1 MSNKFDEL
9 FFELYSCNG
18 NQGVPSNGFY
28 NSKLR
33 VSGPKRVSVVADDE
47 NTLVGYMLQFACDEL
62 KLNSQSKGPELR
74 VDIYQKTDL
83 RLSMWATI
91 ITCQGSY
98 VCHAEAA
105 KVMRS
110 GMAKEG

>member
-18 NQGVPSNGFY
+18 NQGVPPNGFY
-28 NSKLR
+28 NSKSR
-33 VSGPKRVSVVADDE
+33 VAGPKRVSVVADDE
-47 NTLVGYMLQFACDEL
+47 NTLVGYMLQFTRNSL
-62 KLNSQSKGPELR
+62 KLNLQGKEPELR

-83 RLSMWATI
+83 RLSMRATI
-91 ITCQGSY
+91 TTCQGSY

-105 KVMRS
+105 KVKEERS
-110 GMAKEG
+110 DAE